1 MPIVHSD
8 WPSEE
13 NSNCLSR
20 QQLRSCV
27 LTVRCMSSKVPRDEN
42 GSILMLEDEVEAAFK
57 FLDVKQTGKVTLLGL
72 KQRFGVFYNSLPVQ
86 RIKNMMDG
94 RHNFTLEMMKELVID
109 NGINDFDPVAEAFK
123 VGSKE
128 GGVNRVRNYEP
139 LSRVHVVL
147 VAGV

>member
-1 MPIVHSD
+1 
-8 WPSEE
+8 
-13 NSNCLSR
+13 
-20 QQLRSCV
+20 
-27 LTVRCMSSKVPRDEN
+27 MSSKVPRDEN

-72 KQRFGVFYNSLPVQ
+72 KQRFGVFYNSLPIQ

-139 LSRVHVVL
+139 FSRVHVVL